1 MIALDDIKNLT
12 PQERLEVFAKINSKD
27 LELIMHHCSVELQ
40 ERELVE
46 DKTAFEEHLEDSI
59 LGEQT
64 AKERA
69 AAWK

>member
-1 MIALDDIKNLT
+1 MVALDDIKNLT

-46 DKTAFEEHLEDSI
+46 DKTAFKEHLEDSI

-64 AKERA
+64 AEERKI
-69 AAWK
+69 WL

>member
-46 DKTAFEEHLEDSI
+46 DNL
-59 LGEQT
+59 LGDQT
-64 AKERA
+64 AEERKI
-69 AAWK
+69 WL

>member
-1 MIALDDIKNLT
+1 MHIEDIKNLT
-12 PQERLEVFAKINSKD
+12 DQERLEIFAKINSKD

-40 ERELVE
+40 ERDLVE
-46 DKTAFEEHLEDSI
+46 TSLAFKEHLEDAL

-64 AKERA
+64 AKERV

>member
-1 MIALDDIKNLT
+1 MVALDDIKNLT

-46 DKTAFEEHLEDSI
+46 DKTAFKEHLEDSI

-64 AKERA
+64 AEDRKI
-69 AAWK
+69 WL

>member
-1 MIALDDIKNLT
+1 MVALDDIKNLT

-46 DKTAFEEHLEDSI
+46 DNL
-59 LGEQT
+59 LGDQT
-64 AKERA
+64 AEERKI
-69 AAWK
+69 WL